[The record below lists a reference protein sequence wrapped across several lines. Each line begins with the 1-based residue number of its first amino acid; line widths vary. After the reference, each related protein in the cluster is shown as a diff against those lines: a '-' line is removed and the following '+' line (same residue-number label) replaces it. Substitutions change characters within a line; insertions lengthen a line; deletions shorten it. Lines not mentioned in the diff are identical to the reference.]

1 MNDHVSPISVVS
13 AGAGTGKT
21 WRLSSEYLRAS
32 HAGTS
37 PARIVATTF
46 TVKAAA
52 ELIERVR
59 NLNSSRKVFPTT
71 LSGPW
76 QGSSAPSTAS
86 ADDWSLILQST
97 AVFRQSLI

>member
-1 MNDHVSPISVVS
+1 MNDYVGPISVVS

-21 WRLSSEYLRAS
+21 WRLSTEYVQAS

-37 PARIVATTF
+37 PARITATTF

-59 NLNSSRKVFPTT
+59 TRLIQEGFPTT

-97 AVFRQSLI
+97 AVSRRSLM